1 VNAAF
6 AGAAQIG
13 RLGEVDF
20 TRLKERI
27 RRNPLHKHRCP
38 VGRARFSKGAV
49 GCRMPGGNIVTWGAQ
64 SVRSTLFTNAFNTVT
79 VQDLFLKAFD
89 QQPSSYQGSPSGMP
103 FASEQ
108 AAGLGK
114 LGQLSLQKLP
124 GRIDVILS
132 PNFPPV
138 PTGSMVTIGD
148 VIGALDLVQKTA
160 SELSSGQNA
169 ISRLALYAE
178 FCQSTNDRVDA
189 NRIIT
194 SVMPISIELSDEV
207 DFSLQYTIR
216 SQSTKIEN
224 VKINKLLRWN
234 VLEVLHIMQTFPMN
248 TGTAQSARPFLLPQ
262 VVFDVNTTPDGPAIA
277 GSDAAPIF
285 VELRK
290 KIDDGRRG
298 EWGG

>member
-1 VNAAF
+1 
-6 AGAAQIG
+6 
-13 RLGEVDF
+13 
-20 TRLKERI
+20 
-27 RRNPLHKHRCP
+27 
-38 VGRARFSKGAV
+38 
-49 GCRMPGGNIVTWGAQ
+49 MPGGNIVTWGAQ